1 MHIAAG
7 AIGLV
12 VSTTFTQATIT
23 QGSLYDYI
31 PSIIYNTED
40 GSLTLETGV
49 GFGGPGTV
57 YNVYVESYDGNID
70 PYRAGDDV
78 GYATEYYIS
87 TITGWDL
94 GDGTVLG
101 EPGFLYQ
108 GETLSYMLNDLTFI
122 FQVEPYGGYSYYGDL
137 VYYTPV
143 PDLPGDQNEDGYVGL
158 DDLDIVLSNWN
169 QSVPPADSRADAN
182 GDGYVGLDDLD
193 IVLNNWNTGT
203 PPSQVVPEPATTA
216 LVAMMLCAGFVRRGR

>member
-7 AIGLV
+7 AIGLL

-31 PSIIYNTED
+31 PSIIYNTAD

-49 GFGGPGTV
+49 GYGGPGSV
-57 YNVYVESYDGNID
+57 YNVYIESYDGNID

-78 GYATEYYIS
+78 AFANEYYIS
-87 TITGWDL
+87 TMSGWEL
-94 GDGTVLG
+94 GNGTVLG
-101 EPGFLYQ
+101 KPGFLYQ
-108 GETLSYMLNDLTFI
+108 GETLPYQLNDLTFI
-122 FQVEPYGGYSYYGDL
+122 FQVDPWGDAYYGDL
-137 VYYTPV
+137 VYYTPG
-143 PDLPGDQNEDGYVGL
+143 LPGDLNDDGYVGL
-158 DDLDIVLSNWN
+158 DDLDIVLISWN

-182 GDGYVGLDDLD
+182 DDGYVGLDDLD

-216 LVAMMLCAGFVRRGR
+216 LIAMMLGAGLVRRGR